1 MKLTYEIVLE
11 IRRKA
16 SVRRGMAAIVLLCDD
31 YLAKCEELKGY
42 KEENFELINYVT
54 KLKAENLA
62 LLSSMETEYI
72 ERQARHIQELVE
84 ENLALKSS
92 SYRVDQQ
99 DGE

>member
-16 SVRRGMAAIVLLCDD
+16 SVRRGMAAIVILCDD
-31 YLAKCEELKGY
+31 YLAKCEELKGLRWEY
-42 KEENFELINYVT
+42 NDLLRFGKLQGEISRDAIAAMDLRLLRLGEEMAQQ
-54 KLKAENLA
+54 LKA
-62 LLSSMETEYI
+62 
-72 ERQARHIQELVE
+72 